1 MRTASVLIVA
11 LFTIGTASFP
21 TSAADRPPNIL
32 LIMADDVGVD
42 AIGCYG
48 GTSHKTPHIDA
59 LAKTGLRFNH
69 GYSMPVCHPTRTTLL
84 TGRYPFRQK
93 HPRWGSFPKSDEK
106 HTVAHFLKR
115 AGYATAIAGKWQL
128 ALQKND
134 PLHPQRLGFDDS
146 CVFGWHEGP
155 RYYDPMI
162 YQNGK
167 LRTDTKGKYGPD
179 LYVEFLAEFMKA
191 NRKKPFF
198 AFYSM
203 ALCHDVTDDLKGPVP
218 YAPGKSHFDTFAEM
232 MVQMDKHVGQIVNSV
247 DDLGL
252 REYTVIL
259 FTGDNGTPKGNIHE
273 YKNGT
278 YARIPVYS
286 MFKGKKI
293 RGGKGDLTNGGT
305 NVPLIANWK
314 GTIKP
319 GQVDDSLVDFS
330 DWLPTL
336 CGLAGATVPE
346 SLQIDGHS
354 FAGALINK
362 KWSPRQWAY
371 SERGKK
377 RWWVRT
383 QRWKLYSD
391 GELFDVASD
400 PQEKSA
406 IKKDTP
412 ESVAARKRLEKAL
425 STVRH

>member
-1 MRTASVLIVA
+1 MRIAFLLIVA
-11 LFTIGTASFP
+11 LSAIVTGDFCN
-21 TSAADRPPNIL
+21 AADRPPNIL

-48 GTSHKTPHIDA
+48 GTSYKTPHIDA
-59 LAKTGLRFNH
+59 LAKSGMRFNH
-69 GYSMPVCHPTRTTLL
+69 CFSMPVCHPTRTTLL
-84 TGRYPFRQK
+84 TGRYPFRLK
-93 HPRWGSFPKSDEK
+93 HPKWGTFPKSEAK
-106 HTVAHFLKR
+106 NTVAHFLKK

-128 ALQKND
+128 TLQKND

-167 LRTDTKGKYGPD
+167 LRTGTKGKYGPD
-179 LYVEFLAEFMKA
+179 LYVQFLADFMKA

-198 AFYSM
+198 AYYSM

-232 MVQMDKHVGQIVNSV
+232 MVQMDKHVGQIIKAV

-252 REYTVIL
+252 RENTVIL

-273 YKNGT
+273 YKNGK
-278 YARIPVYS
+278 YVRIPVYS
-286 MFKGKKI
+286 MYKGKKV

-305 NVPLIANWK
+305 NVPLIVNWK

-319 GQVDDSLVDFS
+319 GQVVGDLVDFS
-330 DWLPTL
+330 DWLPT
-336 CGLAGATVPE
+336 CVDLAGAKLP
-346 SLQIDGHS
+346 SGQQIDGQS
-354 FAGALINK
+354 FAVRLRENK
-362 KWSPRQWAY
+362 PAPRKWAY
-371 SERGKK
+371 AERGKK

-391 GELFDVASD
+391 GKLFDMANDSR
-400 PQEKSA
+400 EKSA
-406 IKKDTP
+406 IKTDTR
-412 ESVAARKRLEKAL
+412 ESAAARKRLENAL
-425 STVRH
+425 TAVRH